1 MSRPKYHQV
10 IVLDRLKEVC
20 QDINPIKKGYGYNH
34 FIEEIGICRSTFT
47 NVIYN
52 KKDFSSETLY
62 RIAETT
68 NVSLDWLFGL
78 SDRKYINE

>member
-20 QDINPIKKGYGYNH
+20 RDINKGKGYGYTT
-34 FIEEIGICRSTFT
+34 FINEIGMYRSTFT

-52 KKDFSSETLY
+52 GKDFSSETLY

-68 NVSLDWLFGL
+68 NVSIDWLFGL
-78 SDRKYINE
+78 SDRKYIND